1 MRNLVVV
8 KAFICSK
15 VTGHLVN
22 ENDLGDAVELIF
34 KKSGGYFV
42 YIASIAGNFD
52 GDKKWT
58 MAQLEGMP
66 DGPDGFY
73 CEYFARI
80 LEQDQKD
87 VPYLIDKVSMQYDSD
102 ASAVVYSIDNDA
114 YTICPVCLLFS
125 RIHIPM
131 H

>member
-1 MRNLVVV
+1 MRNHDDA
-8 KAFICSK
+8 KAFIRSK
-15 VTGHLVN
+15 VTGHLAN
-22 ENDLGDAVELIF
+22 ENDLDDAVELIF
-34 KKSGGYFV
+34 NKSGGYFV

-80 LEQDQKD
+80 LEQKEED
-87 VPYLIDKVSMQYDSD
+87 VPYLIDKVSMPYDSD
-102 ASAVVYSIDNDA
+102 A
-114 YTICPVCLLFS
+114 
-125 RIHIPM
+125 
-131 H
+131 